1 MNNTTAA
8 ILPSPVPLL
17 QPVLALA
24 PPYVVSYE
32 SARQFVVTITLASIS
47 LFIGMVIIGVVL
59 FVQVRRMHRAID
71 TLRTDNPSAGLL
83 NENKRIP
90 KKKNNNGTSC
100 AEEPDETYDI

>member
-1 MNNTTAA
+1 MNNSQT

-24 PPYVVSYE
+24 PSYVVSYE

-47 LFIGMVIIGVVL
+47 LFIGMVVIGVVL

-90 KKKNNNGTSC
+90 KKKNNGTSC